1 MMIKFCL
8 DSKWL
13 NICDITV
20 ENSWPDNTF
29 LSTLLMMKPFR
40 AYFLTDENNILCS
53 KYYNN

>member
-13 NICDITV
+13 DISDITV
-20 ENSWPDNTF
+20 ENSWPDYKF